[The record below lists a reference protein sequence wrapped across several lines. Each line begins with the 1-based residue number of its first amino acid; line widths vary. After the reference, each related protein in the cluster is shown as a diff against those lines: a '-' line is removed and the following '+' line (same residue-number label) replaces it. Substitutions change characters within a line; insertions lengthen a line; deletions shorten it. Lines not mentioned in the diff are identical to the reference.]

1 MRRIFT
7 SHFEPFTNSRPVQ
20 ATEFSS
26 PDNASFYAS
35 GPAAGA
41 SADDDHIVVVEVD
54 RGDLRDAGP

>member
-35 GPAAGA
+35 APAGA
-41 SADDDHIVVVEVD
+41 SADDDHIVVVDVD
-54 RGDLRDAGP
+54 RGDLRDAGT